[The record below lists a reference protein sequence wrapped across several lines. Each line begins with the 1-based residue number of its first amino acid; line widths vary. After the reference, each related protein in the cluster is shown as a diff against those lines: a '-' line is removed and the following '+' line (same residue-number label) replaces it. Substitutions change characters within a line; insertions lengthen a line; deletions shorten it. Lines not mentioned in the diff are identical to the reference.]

1 MNKHIT
7 HFSKLIVLPLAILL
21 AVTDCG
27 NDNDDDD
34 INGGN
39 NTEVLVGSNDGII
52 GTWKVTIDG
61 VYDNKTLRSV
71 GNFDAYLF
79 NNCYVTFGKGEKFTN
94 HTSNESLRWT
104 FSPSN
109 ENEFVIGQRIYSIVP
124 QVDGRTVISTTDSR
138 YTIYYLLTP
147 SDVNQTQVDNEQ
159 LLSDLG
165 FVNPQTSYSGGTN
178 LVDLG
183 LSVLWADMNMGGSKN
198 DIRGQGGHYNLS
210 QASIVWQNLQG
221 THNDEARYYYGGYW
235 ATPTKEEFE
244 ELLSKC
250 KWTLT
255 KYPGLSVDCYLVTGP
270 SGKTI
275 YMPLGRY
282 QSATQF
288 YNIGKDAGFYTLDLT
303 KTSRAIG
310 QCKWTYLN
318 NNKYEDPKVNG
329 FCIRAIEKIQLSRIS
344 TATKVDLGI
353 GTLWSGSNFGTS
365 DPSEIGKFVHWADPT
380 ITRALNHME
389 LLAGTESDV
398 IRVYMGNHWRIPTYE
413 EAVVLLSKC
422 KWDYITLEGMPG
434 YKITGP
440 NGNAIFLPAAGM
452 YDYNNLRSSVGYV
465 HYWLASKAESEYKQR
480 FPGAV
485 LYEGKVTMEWS
496 DFWLPIRPVWN
507 D

>member
-1 MNKHIT
+1 MVRIMNKHIT

-61 VYDNKTLRSV
+61 VYDNKTLRSA

-94 HTSNESLRWT
+94 QTSNESLRWT

-159 LLSDLG
+159 LRSDLG

-198 DIRGQGGHYNLS
+198 DI
-210 QASIVWQNLQG
+210 
-221 THNDEARYYYGGYW
+221 
-235 ATPTKEEFE
+235 
-244 ELLSKC
+244 
-250 KWTLT
+250 
-255 KYPGLSVDCYLVTGP
+255 
-270 SGKTI
+270 
-275 YMPLGRY
+275 
-282 QSATQF
+282 
-288 YNIGKDAGFYTLDLT
+288 
-303 KTSRAIG
+303 
-310 QCKWTYLN
+310 
-318 NNKYEDPKVNG
+318 
-329 FCIRAIEKIQLSRIS
+329 
-344 TATKVDLGI
+344 
-353 GTLWSGSNFGTS
+353 
-365 DPSEIGKFVHWADPT
+365 
-380 ITRALNHME
+380 
-389 LLAGTESDV
+389 
-398 IRVYMGNHWRIPTYE
+398 
-413 EAVVLLSKC
+413 
-422 KWDYITLEGMPG
+422 
-434 YKITGP
+434 
-440 NGNAIFLPAAGM
+440 
-452 YDYNNLRSSVGYV
+452 
-465 HYWLASKAESEYKQR
+465 
-480 FPGAV
+480 
-485 LYEGKVTMEWS
+485 
-496 DFWLPIRPVWN
+496 
-507 D
+507 